1 MKISSITLAAA
12 FGLTSLTGVAIA
24 DTYQASI
31 YLPATYP
38 QAKFAYAGMFDRVR
52 EATGGKLDF
61 DIHYGGSLLP
71 AKTTINGMRDG
82 VADVG
87 FVYPS
92 YTPAELPIQAF
103 LNSASFVADDSLAV
117 SLAYAELN
125 FTNADAQAE
134 WDKFNVVFTGAFS
147 TPVYNMMCNTPV
159 VSLDEAKGKRMRTAG
174 AAFTGLA
181 DSLGA
186 TAVSVPIGD
195 AYSGMQRGSLD
206 CILADPTNM
215 LSASFN
221 EVVTDITV
229 VPLGVVTGA
238 NWVFNKASWS
248 KFSDEERAL
257 LKSEMALALARTQ
270 LDFDKSVGESFA
282 DAEQREIKLHEAGG
296 DLGGH
301 IAAFKA
307 EFIANLVKDAASVPN
322 AQAIFDEYAALQKA
336 WSERL
341 AGVDRTDEE
350 AVAALAGSRPRRRM
364 PPRPMSAMGWS
375 TGT

>member
-1 MKISSITLAAA
+1 MKFSNIALAAA
-12 FGLTSLTGVAIA
+12 LGAVSITGAA
-24 DTYQASI
+24 SATTYQASI
-31 YLPATYP
+31 YLPASYP
-38 QAKFAYAGMFDRVR
+38 QAKHAYAGMFDRVR
-52 EATGGKLDF
+52 EATGGDMKF

-125 FTNADAQAE
+125 FTNPAARAE

-147 TPVYNMMCNTPV
+147 TPVYHMMCNTEV
-159 VSLDEAKGKRMRTAG
+159 TSLEQAKGKRMRTAG
-174 AAFTGLA
+174 AAFTGLS

-215 LSASFN
+215 LTASFN
-221 EVVTDITV
+221 EVVSDMTV
-229 VPLGVVTGA
+229 IPLGVVTGA
-238 NWVFNKASWS
+238 NWVFNKDSWN
-248 KFSDEERAL
+248 KFSDEQRNL
-257 LKSEMALALARTQ
+257 LKDEMALALARTQ
-270 LDFDKSVGESFA
+270 LDFDQSVGASFT
-282 DAEQREIKLHEAGG
+282 DAKERGISLHEAGA
-296 DLGGH
+296 DLTAH
-301 IAAFKA
+301 IDGYKA
-307 EFIANLVKDAASVPN
+307 EFISNLVDNATSVQD
-322 AQAIFDEYAALQKA
+322 AQAIFDEYAQLQKT

-341 AGVDRTDEE
+341 GKIDRTDEA
-350 AVAALAGSRPRRRM
+350 AVAALIREHL
-364 PPRPMSAMGWS
+364 MSKLGQ
-375 TGT
+375 

>member
-1 MKISSITLAAA
+1 MKATRLGLATATVVASLAGIAA
-12 FGLTSLTGVAIA
+12 A

-31 YLPATYP
+31 YLPSTYP
-38 QAKFAYAGMFDRVR
+38 QAEHAYAGMFDRVR
-52 EATGGKLDF
+52 EATDGEMDF
-61 DIHYGGSLLP
+61 AIHYGGSLLP

-117 SLAYAELN
+117 ALAYAELN
-125 FTNADAQAE
+125 FTNPDARAE

-147 TPVYNMMCNTPV
+147 TPVYNMMCNTEVTTP
-159 VSLDEAKGKRMRTAG
+159 DQAEGKRMRTAG

-215 LSASFN
+215 ISASFN
-221 EVVTDITV
+221 EVVTDVTV

-238 NWVFNKASWS
+238 NWVFNKNSWQG
-248 KFSDEERAL
+248 FSDDERAL
-257 LKSEMALALARTQ
+257 LKDEMALALARTQ
-270 LDFDKSVGESFA
+270 LDFAQSVDASFA
-282 DAEQREIKLHEAGG
+282 DARDRGIDLHEAG
-296 DLGGH
+296 DALDEH
-301 IAAFKA
+301 IDGFKTAFIS
-307 EFIANLVKDAASVPN
+307 ELVSNADKVDN
-322 AQAIFDEYAALQKA
+322 AQAIFDEYARLQQV
-336 WSERL
+336 WSDRL
-341 AGVDRTDEE
+341 ATVDRDDEA
-350 AVAALAGSRPRRRM
+350 AVAALIREHL
-364 PPRPMSAMGWS
+364 MSKLDQ
-375 TGT
+375 

>member
-1 MKISSITLAAA
+1 MKVKTLSLAATMA
-12 FGLTSLTGVAIA
+12 MTVWAGAA
-24 DTYQASI
+24 AAATYQASI

-38 QAKFAYAGMFDRVR
+38 QAKNAYAGMFDRVR
-52 EATGGKLDF
+52 EATGGKMKF

-117 SLAYAELN
+117 ALAYSELN
-125 FTNADAQAE
+125 FTNPDAQAE
-134 WDKFNVVFTGAFS
+134 WAKFNVVFTGAFS
-147 TPVYNMMCNTPV
+147 TPVYNMMCNTEV
-159 VSLDEAKGKRMRTAG
+159 TTTEEAKGKRMRTAG

-215 LSASFN
+215 ITASFN
-221 EVVTDITV
+221 EVVTDMTV

-238 NWVFNKASWS
+238 NWVFNKDSWGR
-248 KFSDEERAL
+248 FSDEERAL
-257 LKSEMALALARTQ
+257 LKDEMALALARTQ
-270 LDFDKSVGESFA
+270 LEFDQSVTAAFD
-282 DAEQREIKLHEAGG
+282 DAKAKNISLHDASAG
-296 DLGGH
+296 LEEH
-301 IAAFKA
+301 IDGFKA
-307 EFIANLVKDAASVPN
+307 EFIANLVSNATNVPH
-322 AQAIFDEYAALQKA
+322 AQEIFDEYAELQKT
-336 WSERL
+336 WSARL
-341 AGVDRTDEE
+341 DEIDRTDDA
-350 AVAALAGSRPRRRM
+350 AVAALIREHL
-364 PPRPMSAMGWS
+364 MSKLAQ
-375 TGT
+375 